1 MSLPGLRAGVL
12 ARTAVTLRPMLVPRP
27 AVAPGTSLARQPQ
40 SPSVTSVTSV
50 RCFPLSRVPAREQ
63 TVFTQA
69 HSCTNSRSSLW
80 PRYLRPMLSLFR
92 VFSHARQQCS
102 PERIGPPTS
111 NRLCGLRG
119 LCAMLSPFACSRTRA
134 NGVHPSAFGPPT
146 SNPPPW
152 PP

>member
-50 RCFPLSRVPAREQ
+50 RCFPLSRVPAREHIR
-63 TVFTQA
+63 A
-69 HSCTNSRSSLW
+69 PIPDPLCGLGD
-80 PRYLRPMLSLFR
+80 LRPMLSLFR

-111 NRLCGLRG
+111 NPLCGLRG
-119 LCAMLSPFACSRTRA
+119 LCAMLSPFASSRTRA

-146 SNPPPW
+146 SNPPLW